1 MSRSSDTVTIVLPLP
16 PRILSPNC
24 PVGSFRGR
32 MMHAAAAKKQKKLAK
47 ESTEDA
53 MRGERWERASVR
65 AVFYHKT
72 KRRRDDVN
80 ALASLKSAY
89 DGVVLAGLIPD
100 DDREHLRTEGAE
112 FAIDKEWPR
121 VELIFTKEQ

>member
-1 MSRSSDTVTIVLPLP
+1 
-16 PRILSPNC
+16 
-24 PVGSFRGR
+24 